1 MAADGKGTDAGAD
14 FELRIERLVAGGE
27 GLGFHEG
34 RAVFVPLAAPG
45 DLACARPVPGAKAGA
60 SFLKAELVE
69 TLEPGPGRAAPAC
82 PLFGTCGGC
91 DLMHLSREVE
101 LEAKRGILAESFAR
115 IGKLEAPGIEIHA
128 GAALGYR
135 NRMRLRRSA
144 DGRAALTRRRG
155 SDAVPLETCP
165 IASPE
170 LRAWIEERA
179 RLRDMRAD
187 LEFGADETGGAP
199 DSVPGA
205 PPGAGRGRGRGGSGA
220 AAGAAAG
227 TTVFGS
233 GGRVWVGGVDAEAE
247 ASVAGRT
254 FRFDPA
260 GFFQSNLEL
269 FSRLAPLATR
279 ALAEAAPA
287 RGRAVEL
294 YGGVGVLGAFLA
306 DAFDSV
312 VSVEGDPRAAPFAS
326 SNLGPRGVARR
337 ASAEDWVRSAEARAP
352 FDAVLVD
359 PPRAGLSPAVRAWLA
374 ASGARALS
382 YVSCDPA
389 TLARDSGELSRAG
402 WRLERLALF
411 DFYPG
416 TRHLESWALL
426 VKDRS
431 S

>member
-1 MAADGKGTDAGAD
+1 MAAGGTVADSGDG
-14 FELRIERLVAGGE
+14 FELRVERIVAGGG

-34 RAVFVPLAAPG
+34 RAVFVPLSAPG
-45 DLACARPVPGAKAGA
+45 DLARVRPAAGAKRGA

-69 TLEPGPGRAAPAC
+69 ILEPGPGRASPAC

-91 DLMHLSREVE
+91 DLMHLSREAE

-115 IGKLEAPGIEIHA
+115 IGKLEAPAIETHS

-155 SDAVPLETCP
+155 NDAVPLDTCP
-165 IASPE
+165 VASPE
-170 LRAWIEERA
+170 LRVWIEERA

-187 LEFGADETGGAP
+187 GEFGADDSGGAP
-199 DSVPGA
+199 ETVPGA
-205 PPGAGRGRGRGGSGA
+205 ARGMDRGRGLTGA
-220 AAGAAAG
+220 AAGAASMG
-227 TTVFGS
+227 TTVFGAD
-233 GGRVWVGGVDAEAE
+233 GRTWVGGVDPVAEA
-247 ASVAGRT
+247 AVAGKS

-269 FSRLAPLATR
+269 FSRLAPLATL
-279 ALAEAAPA
+279 ALADAAPA

-306 DAFDSV
+306 DSFDSV
-312 VSVEGDPRAAPFAS
+312 VSVEGDPRAAPFAAA
-326 SNLGPRGVARR
+326 NLGSRGASRR
-337 ASAEDWVRSAEARAP
+337 ASAEDWIRSAEARGP

-389 TLARDSGELSRAG
+389 TLARDSGELARAG
-402 WRLERLALF
+402 WHLGRLALF

-426 VKDRS
+426 MKD
-431 S
+431 